1 MNKSLLNT
9 MQLNTSKVRFLIS
22 ITMVPILNESSH
34 GEVLGQAIN
43 FKCLIWIVSLG
54 MVEQRQL

>member
-9 MQLNTSKVRFLIS
+9 MQLNMSKVRFLIG
-22 ITMVPILNESSH
+22 ITMVPILNESSD

-43 FKCLIWIVSLG
+43 FKCLIWIVSLE
-54 MVEQRQL
+54 MVEQHQL

>member
-9 MQLNTSKVRFLIS
+9 MQLNMSKVRFLIG

-34 GEVLGQAIN
+34 REVLGQAIN
-43 FKCLIWIVSLG
+43 FKCLIWIVSL
-54 MVEQRQL
+54 

>member
-1 MNKSLLNT
+1 MNKSLMNT
-9 MQLNTSKVRFLIS
+9 IQLNTSKVRFLIN
-22 ITMVPILNESSH
+22 ITMVPVLNESSD